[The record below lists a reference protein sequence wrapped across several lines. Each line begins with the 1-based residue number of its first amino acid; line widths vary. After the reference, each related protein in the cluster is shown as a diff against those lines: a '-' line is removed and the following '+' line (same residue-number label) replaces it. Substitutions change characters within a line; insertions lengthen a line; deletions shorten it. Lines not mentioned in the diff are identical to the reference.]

1 MSFAV
6 KLRNLRDNQN
16 WLQKTLAK
24 MMNLHRSKISRIETG
39 KVIPDYQTLVKFAE
53 VFKIE
58 KDYLVMELDQQN
70 RKPENKGYL
79 AKESLEDPELVMIS
93 QLLEKEP
100 ELKKI
105 LVELHLMAPKRR
117 AFYADQ
123 VISLIKVNERH
134 LDKM

>member
-1 MSFAV
+1 MSLAV
-6 KLRNLRDNQN
+6 KLRDLRDNQN
-16 WLQKTLAK
+16 WSQKTLAK

-58 KDYLVMELDQQN
+58 KDYLIMELEQQD
-70 RKPENKGYL
+70 RKPDKKGYI

-117 AFYADQ
+117 AFFTDLI
-123 VISLIKVNERH
+123 VNTIKVNERH
-134 LDKM
+134 PDKM

>member
-1 MSFAV
+1 MSLAV

-16 WLQKTLAK
+16 WSQKTLAK

-39 KVIPDYQTLVKFAE
+39 KVIPDYQTLGKFAE

-70 RKPENKGYL
+70 RKTEKGYI

-105 LVELHLMAPKRR
+105 LVELHLMAPRRR

-123 VISLIKVNERH
+123 VVSLIKVNERH

>member
-1 MSFAV
+1 MSLAD
-6 KLRNLRDNQN
+6 KLKELRDNQN
-16 WLQKTLAK
+16 WSQKTLAK

-70 RKPENKGYL
+70 RKPEEKGFV

-93 QLLEKEP
+93 QLFEKEP
-100 ELKKI
+100 ELKKH
-105 LVELHLMAPKRR
+105 LVELHLLPPRRR
-117 AFYADQ
+117 AFYVDL
-123 VISLIKVNERH
+123 IINTIKVNQRH
-134 LDKM
+134 PDKM